1 MKIKEITIYGF
12 GRWVDQTFSFSNSNL
27 ITLLGDNESGKT
39 TLHQFIIY
47 MLFGMTKKRNV
58 IFIVQK
64 QAVSWGEG

>member
-47 MLFGMTKKRNV
+47 MLFGMTKK
-58 IFIVQK
+58 
-64 QAVSWGEG
+64 EM